1 MALPSRASRLAPVVD
16 MAEREEREAAR
27 ALGQCQTLVNQ
38 AEGKLGDLHRY
49 LGDYQ
54 QQWITEGRNGVSGQ
68 WMMNYQRFL
77 AQLETAIKQQNQS
90 VEWHRANLDKARE
103 LWQQKYARLEGLRK
117 LVQKYMDEARV
128 AADKREQKLL
138 DELSQRLLQRER
150 D

>member
-16 MAEREEREAAR
+16 MAEREERDAAR
-27 ALGQCQTLVNQ
+27 HLGQCQTQVNQ
-38 AEGKLGDLHRY
+38 AEGKLKDLHRY

-54 QQWITEGRNGVSGQ
+54 QQWINEGRNGVSGQ

-77 AQLETAIKQQNQS
+77 SQLETAIKQQSQS
-90 VEWHRANLDKARE
+90 VEWHRNNLNQARE
-103 LWQQKYARLEGLRK
+103 IWQQKYARLEGLRK

-150 D
+150 I

>member
-1 MALPSRASRLAPVVD
+1 MAIQSRASRLAPVVD
-16 MAEREEREAAR
+16 MAEREERDAAR
-27 ALGQCQTLVNQ
+27 ALGKCQALLSQ

-54 QQWITEGRNGVSGQ
+54 QQFVTEGRTGVSGQ
-68 WMMNYQRFL
+68 WMMNYQRFMV
-77 AQLETAIKQQNQS
+77 QLDTAIKQQNQS
-90 VEWHRANLDKARE
+90 VDWHRSNIDKARE
-103 LWQQKYARLEGLRK
+103 IWQQKYARLEGLRK

-150 D
+150 N

>member
-16 MAEREEREAAR
+16 MAEREERDAAR
-27 ALGQCQTLVNQ
+27 NLGQCQTQVNQ
-38 AEGKLGDLHRY
+38 AEGKLQDLHRY

-54 QQWITEGRNGVSGQ
+54 QQWITEGKNGVSGQ

-77 AQLETAIKQQNQS
+77 SQLETAIKQQNQS
-90 VEWHRANLDKARE
+90 VEWHRNNLHQARE

-150 D
+150 N

>member
-1 MALPSRASRLAPVVD
+1 MAVQSRASRLAPVVD

-27 ALGQCQTLVNQ
+27 SLGQCQTLMNQ
-38 AEGKLGDLHRY
+38 AEGKLKDLHRY

-77 AQLETAIKQQNQS
+77 SQLETAIKQQNQS
-90 VEWHRANLDKARE
+90 VDWHRNNLDKARE

-150 D
+150 N

>member
-16 MAEREEREAAR
+16 MAEREERDAAR
-27 ALGQCQTLVNQ
+27 NLGQCQTQVNQ
-38 AEGKLGDLHRY
+38 AEGKLKDLHRY

-54 QQWITEGRNGVSGQ
+54 QQWITEGKNGVSGQ

-77 AQLETAIKQQNQS
+77 SQLETAIKQQNQS
-90 VEWHRANLDKARE
+90 VEWHRNSLHQARE
-103 LWQQKYARLEGLRK
+103 VWQQKYARLEGLRK

-150 D
+150 N